1 MKHLPFRI
9 FTLAI
14 FIVLIVPLL
23 VQDGMFMDGVL
34 YAAVAKNQA
43 EGFGSFWQPIFTDTW
58 NKHGVHTFHEHPPL
72 VFGIQSLFF
81 KILGTSIYVERFYS
95 FLTAFFTAWLIHL
108 NWKIIFQNQ
117 KNL

>member
-43 EGFGSFWQPIFTDTW
+43 EGFGSFWQPIFAVPMAISVYPEKSQY
-58 NKHGVHTFHEHPPL
+58 N
-72 VFGIQSLFF
+72 
-81 KILGTSIYVERFYS
+81 
-95 FLTAFFTAWLIHL
+95 
-108 NWKIIFQNQ
+108 
-117 KNL
+117 